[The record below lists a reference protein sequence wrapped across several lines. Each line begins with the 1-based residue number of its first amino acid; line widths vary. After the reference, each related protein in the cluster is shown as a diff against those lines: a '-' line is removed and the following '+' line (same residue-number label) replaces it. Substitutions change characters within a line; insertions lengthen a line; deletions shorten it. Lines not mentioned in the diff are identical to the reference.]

1 MTNALLLKTKTT
13 KEMMSMNEYELPND
27 LRQRSEELKCDR
39 CNLENKIYEYN
50 ANWAHFYN
58 DVLKFLGLNKKIID
72 KNGSI
77 GEIVTR
83 FNKPYNVVF
92 LYQSNDGTMH
102 AYGWT
107 VDKDIHKEVEK
118 LLENF
123 KPHNE

>member
-1 MTNALLLKTKTT
+1 MDN
-13 KEMMSMNEYELPND
+13 YELPNE

-39 CNLENKIYEYN
+39 RDLEDRIYAYN

-72 KNGSI
+72 RNGNM
-77 GEIVTR
+77 GELVTR
-83 FNKPYNVVF
+83 FNEPYNVVF
-92 LYQSNDGTMH
+92 LYKGNDDATH

-123 KPHNE
+123 KPREQ